1 MGENIIA
8 FPDGIVQVRSTAPP
22 NVPAKNHIGPCWFVP
37 QFSPVGS
44 PAGLLSL
51 GIERSYCHQIADHSE
66 YDLPYGFESTG
77 KTSVLGEILLWACT
91 GGLEIVLKIKNT
103 PVMLTI
109 TAVFKVNF
117 TIGNL
122 IFLL

>member
-51 GIERSYCHQIADHSE
+51 GIERSHCHHIANHSA
-66 YDLPYGFESTG
+66 YDFPYGFESIG
-77 KTSVLGEILLWACT
+77 KTNALGETLLWACASW
-91 GGLEIVLKIKNT
+91 LKIIVEIKNT
-103 PVMLTI
+103 PIMLAI

-122 IFLL
+122 IILL